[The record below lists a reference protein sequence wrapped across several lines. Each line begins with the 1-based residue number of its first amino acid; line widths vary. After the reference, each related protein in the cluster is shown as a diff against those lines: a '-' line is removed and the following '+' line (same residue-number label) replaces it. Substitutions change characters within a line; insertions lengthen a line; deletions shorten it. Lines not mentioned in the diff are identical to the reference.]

1 MEIYMHLLISSESNS
16 MMWVVVYP
24 LKDGGAERLSDLPRV
39 ILLRVELYS
48 NASQLHFRASSLSE
62 VLTEYV
68 IRVLSMEVIKEQL
81 ISFLF
86 FFLEAN

>member
-1 MEIYMHLLISSESNS
+1 

-24 LKDGGAERLSDLPRV
+24 FKDGGTERLSDLPRV

-48 NASQLHFRASSLSE
+48 NASQLHFSSSSLSE

-68 IRVLSMEVIKEQL
+68 IRVLSIEVIKEQL

-86 FFLEAN
+86 FFFRSKLKANSLR